1 MSSRRFI
8 LLALLLGLALALA
21 SCSDD
26 DPTDPAT
33 DTTAPLVVSVNPSQD
48 DDDVSLDEEL
58 VIVFNEDMDPASA
71 DGSVT
76 LSGCTVTDTDWTDA
90 RTLVVS
96 HTDWPEGTEIT
107 ATATVGLTDEAGNAL
122 ATAFAWNFWTWTDE
136 VLLLNTTPDDDAVGV
151 PINTTVWLQFSQ
163 DMDAGTLPGAITVTS
178 PDKVAHAYTLD
189 MLESDSECVLTF
201 TDDLPASTLITV
213 AVSTA
218 AESGEGTPLTTAASF
233 SFTTG
238 TNADLTPPQLISIEP
253 ADGTSIG
260 TDVSFFRMTF
270 SEPIDDNSL
279 NPAMISGQLMTAFT
293 STDQPGV
300 WSENYTVITVGLR
313 TPLIPGSIFR
323 VEFVSFA
330 DVNGNVNDDG
340 FEWQATVAGTAQFV
354 PVIDGWAQ
362 YYQGYYQETN
372 PTNFGSVE
380 ELQLCEVKTGGEFW
394 LWHNSY
400 YQSDPS
406 KDFPE
411 MTEYDRMKLTS
422 SAVQFLGFHEMR
434 DMEPS
439 DVTFTPP
446 IDWLRLPVVTSSWS
460 GTAAIDDSSQVDY
473 TVAVLAGTFELPYGN
488 QPSKQSDG
496 PPITWLGCRK
506 VALHYEMGDGETV
519 FSAGNDTLWYAP
531 GTGLVR
537 EINHEDQGDRIYHA
551 DKSLIWSGFE
561 ADFPS
566 R

>member
-26 DPTDPAT
+26 DPTDPVT
-33 DTTAPLVVSVNPSQD
+33 DTTAPLVISVNPSQD

-76 LSGCTVTDTDWTDA
+76 LSDGTVTDTDWTDA

-163 DMDAGTLPGAITVTS
+163 DMDAGTLPGAIAVTS

-189 MLESDSECVLTF
+189 MLESGSECVLTF

-213 AVSTA
+213 SVSTA
-218 AESGEGTPLTTAASF
+218 AESQYGTPLSAAASF

-253 ADGTSIG
+253 ADGANIG

-270 SEPIDDNSL
+270 SEPIDDSSL
-279 NPAMISGQLMTAFT
+279 NPAMISGQLMTAFA
-293 STDQPGV
+293 SMDNPGV
-300 WSENYTVITVGLR
+300 WSENHTVITVGLR

-323 VEFVSFA
+323 VEFNSFA

-340 FEWQATVAGTAQFV
+340 IEWQATVAGTAQFL

-372 PTNFGSVE
+372 PSSNGYVG
-380 ELQLCEVKTGGEFW
+380 ELQLIEVKTGGEFW
-394 LWHNSY
+394 LWHASNHESY
-400 YQSDPS
+400 PA
-406 KDFPE
+406 KDFPV
-411 MTEYDRMKLTS
+411 MTEYDRMKLTTT
-422 SAVQFLGFHEMR
+422 AVQLLGFHEQH
-434 DMEPS
+434 DMETS

-473 TVAVLAGTFELPYGN
+473 TVAVLAGTFELPYGS

-496 PPITWLGCRK
+496 PPMYWLGCRK

-531 GTGLVR
+531 GAGLVR
-537 EINHEDQGDRIYHA
+537 EINHEDQGNRIYHE
-551 DKSLIWSGFE
+551 DKSLVWSGFE
-561 ADFPS
+561 ADFPN

>member
-33 DTTAPLVVSVNPSQD
+33 DTTAPLVVSVNPTQD
-48 DDDVSLDEEL
+48 DDHVSLDEEL

-71 DGSVT
+71 TGSVT
-76 LSGCTVTDTDWTDA
+76 LSHGTVNDLDWTDA

-122 ATAFAWNFWTWTDE
+122 AAAFAWDFWTWTDE
-136 VLLLNTTPDDDAVGV
+136 VLLLNTEPDDDAVGV

-163 DMDAGTLPGAITVTS
+163 QMDGGTLPGAITVTS
-178 PDKVAHAYTLD
+178 PDKVEHAYTL
-189 MLESDSECVLTF
+189 ETAESECTLTF

-213 AVSTA
+213 AVSTD
-218 AESGEGTPLTTAASF
+218 AESSGGTPLTDATSF

-253 ADGTSIG
+253 ANGASIG

-270 SEPIDDNSL
+270 SEPIDDNTL
-279 NPAMISGQLMTAFT
+279 NPVMISGQLMTAFT

-300 WSENYTVITVGLR
+300 WSENHTVITVGLR

-340 FEWQATVAGTAQFV
+340 IAWQATVAGTAQFL
-354 PVIDGWAQ
+354 PVIDGWGQ
-362 YYQGYYQETN
+362 YFEGYYQETN
-372 PTNFGSVE
+372 PTNFGGVG
-380 ELQLCEVKTGGEFW
+380 ELQVIEVKTGGEFW
-394 LWHNSY
+394 VRHSSHY
-400 YQSDPS
+400 EPYPA
-406 KDFPE
+406 KDFPV
-411 MTEYDRMKLTS
+411 MDEYDRMKLTS
-422 SAVQFLGFHEMR
+422 TAVQFLGFREMD
-434 DMEPS
+434 DMVPS
-439 DVTFTPP
+439 DITFTPP
-446 IDWLRLPVVTSSWS
+446 IDWLRLPVTTSSWS

-473 TVAVLAGTFELPYGN
+473 TVAVLTGTYELPFGRI
-488 QPSKQSDG
+488 PGKQSDG

-506 VALHYEMGDGETV
+506 IALHYEMGDGETV

-531 GTGLVR
+531 GAGLVR
-537 EINHEDQGDRIYHA
+537 EINHEEQESRTYHA
-551 DKSLIWSGFE
+551 DKTLIWAGFE